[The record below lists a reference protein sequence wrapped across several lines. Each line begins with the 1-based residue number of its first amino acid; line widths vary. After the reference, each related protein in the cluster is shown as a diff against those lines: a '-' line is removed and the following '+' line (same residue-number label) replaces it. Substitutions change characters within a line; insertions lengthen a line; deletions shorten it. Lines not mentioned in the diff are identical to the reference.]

1 MKGEECMDLTKD
13 IYKELEKLGLLNKD
27 YISLQEIRNK
37 DGVYLYRVKYND
49 EFYVLKYFTN
59 DEYTREIENY
69 SILKELDIPTIK
81 VLGYTKRSLLLE
93 DLEKSETYRL
103 GVEADLSD
111 VEVAK
116 ALAKWYIK
124 LHNKGAKYVSKN
136 NNKFYR
142 EIDVV
147 TKENIEL
154 VKNRSKTDEN
164 AVWKLIIDN
173 FDIALEK
180 IRSFE
185 ETLNYN
191 DFYWTNLVVSK
202 DKKEAIMFDYNF
214 LGIGFRYNDVRNV
227 CSPLSDEA
235 AKVFVEEYGGI
246 NQGEKIVDDC
256 MSILV
261 NLIFAY
267 KRPTFPNWA
276 QESLEAIHNGKL
288 EKSFR
293 KILSEEIA

>member
-1 MKGEECMDLTKD
+1 MNLTKD
-13 IYKELEKLGLLNKD
+13 IYIELEKLGLSNKD

-49 EFYVLKYFTN
+49 EFYVLKYFLN
-59 DEYTREIENY
+59 DEFTREIENY
-69 SILKELDIPTIK
+69 SILKELNIPTIK
-81 VLGYTKRSLLLE
+81 VFGYTKRALLLE

-103 GVEADLSD
+103 GVEADLAD
-111 VEVAK
+111 VEAAK

-124 LHNKGAKYVSKN
+124 LHREGAKYVSRN

-147 TKENIEL
+147 TKENVEL
-154 VKNRSKTDEN
+154 VKNKSNTDDN
-164 AVWKLIIDN
+164 MVWKLITDN
-173 FDIALEK
+173 VNIVLEK

-191 DFYWTNLVVSK
+191 DFYWTNLVVNK

-214 LGIGFRYNDVRNV
+214 LGMGFRYNDIRNV
-227 CSPLSDEA
+227 CSSLSDEA
-235 AKVFVEEYGGI
+235 GKAFIEEYGGI
-246 NQGEKIVDDC
+246 NQSEKTIDDC

-276 QESLEAIHNGKL
+276 RDSLEAIHNGEL

-293 KILSEEIA
+293 KILDEEIA

>member
-1 MKGEECMDLTKD
+1 MNLTKD
-13 IYKELEKLGLLNKD
+13 IYQELEKLGLVNKD

-49 EFYVLKYFTN
+49 EFYVLKYFIN
-59 DEYTREIENY
+59 DEFKREIENY
-69 SILKELDIPTIK
+69 SILKELNIPTIK
-81 VLGYTKRSLLLE
+81 VFGYTENALLLE
-93 DLEKSETYRL
+93 DLEKSDTYRL
-103 GVEADLSD
+103 GVKTDLAD
-111 VEVAK
+111 VELAK

-124 LHNKGAKYVSKN
+124 LHNEGAKYVSKN
-136 NNKFYR
+136 SNKFYR

-154 VKNRSKTDEN
+154 IKSSSKTDDN
-164 AVWKLIIDN
+164 VVWNLITDN
-173 FDIALEK
+173 FDIVLEK

-191 DFYWTNLVVSK
+191 DFFWTNLVVSK
-202 DKKEAIMFDYNF
+202 DKKEAIMFDYNL
-214 LGIGFRYNDVRNV
+214 LGIGFRYNDIRNV
-227 CSPLSDEA
+227 CSSLSDEA
-235 AKVFVEEYGGI
+235 GKAFIEEYGGI
-246 NQGEKIVDDC
+246 NQNEKIVDDC

-267 KRPTFPNWA
+267 RRPEFPNWA
-276 QESLEAIHNGKL
+276 KDSLEAVHNGEL

-293 KILSEEIA
+293 KILDM